1 MLWFLNDLIKLF
13 IVKNNRIDDAL
24 SASCARLMQGLAQSH
39 VCGIDKAP
47 KRMLFYFLFRQYKIL
62 EMICNSDVF
71 NFASGDIYIETY

>member
-47 KRMLFYFLFRQYKIL
+47 KRMLSYFLLRQYKIL
-62 EMICNSDVF
+62 KNVGNGDVF
-71 NFASGDIYIETY
+71 NFTSGNIYF